1 MNRQIF
7 IDKGKL
13 LTELVPEQICRPGE
27 ILVDVAFSTFSSGT
41 EFSEIQKS
49 SESLLKRARRS
60 PEKIGKAIQMVK
72 AVGVKNTINFVQ
84 DTQLSLQATGYSVS
98 GVVKAVGDGITDI
111 AVGDM
116 VACSGAQYA
125 HHATQIKVTR
135 QLCAKLPKSL
145 PLDLASTVTLGAI
158 AMQGVRQ
165 ANVTIGENVAVIG
178 LGVIGQISAQILLA
192 AGAQVTGFDLE
203 LSKLDL
209 AHENGVQNVLHNGE
223 KNVVEKSL
231 QLTDGHGFDKVIIS
245 SSDPTPSSAK
255 LAFEIARHRG
265 TVVMVGELV

>member
-27 ILVDVAFSTFSSGT
+27 ILVDVAFLGTFSSGT

-98 GVVKAVGDGITDI
+98 
-111 AVGDM
+111 
-116 VACSGAQYA
+116 
-125 HHATQIKVTR
+125 
-135 QLCAKLPKSL
+135 
-145 PLDLASTVTLGAI
+145 
-158 AMQGVRQ
+158 
-165 ANVTIGENVAVIG
+165 
-178 LGVIGQISAQILLA
+178 
-192 AGAQVTGFDLE
+192 E
-203 LSKLDL
+203 L
-209 AHENGVQNVLHNGE
+209 
-223 KNVVEKSL
+223 
-231 QLTDGHGFDKVIIS
+231 
-245 SSDPTPSSAK
+245 
-255 LAFEIARHRG
+255 
-265 TVVMVGELV
+265 